1 MKKGIEIEKW
11 FRAKGTDT
19 YFKTEEEAAEY
30 ARKEY
35 AGDLLRR
42 IALAYDYRKEC
53 VKKIKSMK
61 VFIEEAKS
69 KSDLRKAWAMRQ
81 SGTFPSLYS
90 KKAGSSITLLIDADL
105 ESRKGLHYLHEIVI
119 YHAKEEVKKNE
130 EKIRRYKTTIKK
142 LSREFQKLREAF

>member
-1 MKKGIEIEKW
+1 MKKGSEIEKW

-19 YFKTEEEAAEY
+19 YFKTEEEAAVY
-30 ARKEY
+30 ARKDY

-69 KSDLRKAWAMRQ
+69 KFDLRKAWEMRQ